1 MEKAKV
7 YFTDMRVYP
16 GKENLLQKL
25 ECLMVKAGIDKI
37 DFKNRKIVINL

>member
-7 YFTDMRVYP
+7 YFTDMRAYP

-25 ECLMVKAGIDKI
+25 ERLMVKAGIDKI
-37 DFKNRKIVINL
+37 DFKNIFKDMQ